1 LGLKWLYGKFVFDGI
16 YALEI
21 PTTIGFSL
29 TKCVNPILKLVKV
42 HQSRRNIMAAKQL
55 IFDVEARNALKRG
68 ADTLADAV
76 KVTLGPRGRN
86 VVLQKSFGAP
96 VITSDGVTVAKEID
110 LPDHYE
116 NMGAQLLK
124 SVATKTNDAVGDG
137 TTTATVL
144 AQEIVNEGL
153 KNVAAGADPMQLKI
167 GIDKAAE
174 VIVAELQKQ
183 SKSVNTSDEIA
194 QVASI
199 AANDSANRSDIG
211 QTVADAMEKVGK
223 DGVIT
228 IEDGKSAQTE
238 VDIVEGMQFDRGYLS
253 AHFATDPEDMVA
265 ELEDPLILINTDK
278 ISAVAD
284 LVPILEKVGQLGRP
298 LLIIAEDVEGEA
310 LAVLVVNKLRGGL
323 RVAAVKA
330 PGFGDRRKEMLA
342 DIGILTGG
350 QVISEDVG
358 IRLENVVA
366 GMLGSARRVIVDK
379 DNTTIVG
386 GTGTTEDVQAR
397 IIQIRQQIEETTSD
411 YDREKLEERLAKL
424 AGGVAV
430 IDVGAATEVEMKERK
445 ARFEDALSA
454 TRAAVEEGIVTGGG
468 IALLRAGAALADFH
482 LEGDQE
488 TGVNIIRKVLESP
501 IRIIAENAGLEGS
514 VVAAKVKDSE
524 GSYGLNAATGEYGD
538 LLEAGIVDPT
548 KVVRSAIQNG
558 SSIAG
563 LLLTTETL
571 ITEVEEEPEDHEHG
585 HHHHGHGHHHH

>member
-1 LGLKWLYGKFVFDGI
+1 
-16 YALEI
+16 
-21 PTTIGFSL
+21 
-29 TKCVNPILKLVKV
+29 
-42 HQSRRNIMAAKQL
+42 MAAKQL
-55 IFDVEARNALKRG
+55 IFDVEARNALKEG
-68 ADTLADAV
+68 ADALANAV

-144 AQEIVNEGL
+144 AQEIVHEGL

-174 VIVAELQKQ
+174 IVVGELQKQ
-183 SKSVNTSDEIA
+183 SKSVNTTDEIA

-199 AANDSANRSDIG
+199 AANDNANRSDIG
-211 QTVADAMEKVGK
+211 TTVADAMDKVGK

-228 IEDGKSAQTE
+228 IEDGKGAETE

-253 AHFATDPEDMVA
+253 PHFSTDPESMVA
-265 ELEDPLILINTDK
+265 ELEDPLILINTGK

-284 LVPILEKVGQLGRP
+284 LVPVLEKVGQLGRP
-298 LLIIAEDVEGEA
+298 LLIIAEDIEGEA

-323 RVAAVKA
+323 KVVAVKA
-330 PGFGDRRKEMLA
+330 PGFGDRRNEMLA

-366 GMLGSARRVIVDK
+366 GMMGTARRVIVDK

-386 GTGTTEDVQAR
+386 GAGTAEDVQAR
-397 IIQIRQQIEETTSD
+397 IGQIRQQIEETTSD
-411 YDREKLEERLAKL
+411 YDQEKLEERLAKL

-430 IDVGAATEVEMKERK
+430 VNVGAATEVEMKEKK

-468 IALLRAGAALADFH
+468 IALLRAGAALEDFH

-488 TGVNIIRKVLESP
+488 TGVNIVRRVLESP
-501 IRIIAENAGLEGS
+501 IRTIAENAGLEGS
-514 VVAAKVKDSE
+514 VVAAQVKDGE

-538 LLEAGIVDPT
+538 LLEAGVVDPT

-558 SSIAG
+558 ASVAG

-571 ITEVEEEPEDHEHG
+571 ITEVEEEPENHG

>member
-1 LGLKWLYGKFVFDGI
+1 
-16 YALEI
+16 
-21 PTTIGFSL
+21 
-29 TKCVNPILKLVKV
+29 
-42 HQSRRNIMAAKQL
+42 MAAKQL
-55 IFDVEARNALKRG
+55 IFDVEARNALKEG
-68 ADTLADAV
+68 ADALANAV

-174 VIVAELQKQ
+174 VIVGELQNQ
-183 SKSVNTSDEIA
+183 SKSVSTSDEIA

-199 AANDSANRSDIG
+199 AANDNANRSDIG
-211 QTVADAMEKVGK
+211 QTVADAMDKVGK

-228 IEDGKSAQTE
+228 IEDGKSAETE

-253 AHFATDPEDMVA
+253 PHFATDPESMVA
-265 ELEDPLILINTDK
+265 ELEDPLILINTSK
-278 ISAVAD
+278 ISTVTD
-284 LVPILEKVGQLGRP
+284 LVPVLEKVGQLGRP
-298 LLIIAEDVEGEA
+298 LLIIAEDIEGEA

-323 RVAAVKA
+323 KVVAVKA
-330 PGFGDRRKEMLA
+330 PGFGDRRKEMLE

-358 IRLENVVA
+358 IRLENVVV

-386 GTGTTEDVQAR
+386 GAGTTEDVQAR
-397 IIQIRQQIEETTSD
+397 IGQIRQQIEVTTSD

-430 IDVGAATEVEMKERK
+430 VNVGAATEVEMQEKK

-468 IALLRAGAALADFH
+468 IALLRAGTALEDFH
-482 LEGDQE
+482 LEGDQD
-488 TGVNIIRKVLESP
+488 TGVNIVRRVLESP
-501 IRIIAENAGLEGS
+501 IRTIAENAGLEGS
-514 VVAAKVKDSE
+514 VVAAQVKDGE

-538 LLEAGIVDPT
+538 LLEAGVVDPT

-558 SSIAG
+558 ASVAG

-571 ITEVEEEPEDHEHG
+571 ITEVEEEPEDHG

>member
-1 LGLKWLYGKFVFDGI
+1 
-16 YALEI
+16 
-21 PTTIGFSL
+21 
-29 TKCVNPILKLVKV
+29 
-42 HQSRRNIMAAKQL
+42 
-55 IFDVEARNALKRG
+55 
-68 ADTLADAV
+68 
-76 KVTLGPRGRN
+76 
-86 VVLQKSFGAP
+86 
-96 VITSDGVTVAKEID
+96 
-110 LPDHYE
+110 
-116 NMGAQLLK
+116 
-124 SVATKTNDAVGDG
+124 
-137 TTTATVL
+137 
-144 AQEIVNEGL
+144 
-153 KNVAAGADPMQLKI
+153 MQLKI

-174 VIVAELQKQ
+174 VIVGELQKQ

-228 IEDGKSAQTE
+228 IEDGKSAETE

-253 AHFATDPEDMVA
+253 AHFATDPESMVA
-265 ELEDPLILINTDK
+265 ELENPLILINTGK
-278 ISAVAD
+278 ISTVTD
-284 LVPILEKVGQLGRP
+284 LVPVLEKVGQLGRP
-298 LLIIAEDVEGEA
+298 LLIIAEDIEGEA

-323 RVAAVKA
+323 RVVAVKA
-330 PGFGDRRKEMLA
+330 PGFGDRRKEMLE

-350 QVISEDVG
+350 QVISEDIG

-366 GMLGSARRVIVDK
+366 GMLGSARRIIVDK

-386 GTGTTEDVQAR
+386 GAGATEDVQAR
-397 IIQIRQQIEETTSD
+397 IGQIRQQIEDTTSD

-430 IDVGAATEVEMKERK
+430 VNVGAATEVEMKEKK

-468 IALLRAGAALADFH
+468 IALLRAGSALEDFH

-488 TGVNIIRKVLESP
+488 TGVNIVRRVLESP
-501 IRIIAENAGLEGS
+501 IRTIAENAGLEGS
-514 VVAAKVKDSE
+514 VVAAKVKDGE
-524 GSYGLNAATGEYGD
+524 ESYGLNAATGEYGD

-558 SSIAG
+558 ASVAG

-571 ITEVEEEPEDHEHG
+571 ITEVEEEPEDHEHHG
-585 HHHHGHGHHHH
+585 HGHGHHHH

>member
-1 LGLKWLYGKFVFDGI
+1 
-16 YALEI
+16 
-21 PTTIGFSL
+21 
-29 TKCVNPILKLVKV
+29 
-42 HQSRRNIMAAKQL
+42 MAAKQL
-55 IFDVEARNALKRG
+55 IFDVEARNALKEG
-68 ADTLADAV
+68 ADALANAV

-144 AQEIVNEGL
+144 AQEIVHEGL

-174 VIVAELQKQ
+174 VIVGELQKQ

-228 IEDGKSAQTE
+228 IEDGKGAQTE

-253 AHFATDPEDMVA
+253 AHFVTDPETMVA

-284 LVPILEKVGQLGRP
+284 LVPVLEKVGQLGRP
-298 LLIIAEDVEGEA
+298 LLIIAEDIEGEA

-323 RVAAVKA
+323 RVVAVKA

-358 IRLENVVA
+358 IRLENVVV

-386 GTGTTEDVQAR
+386 GTGTAEDVQAR
-397 IIQIRQQIEETTSD
+397 IGQIRQQIEETTSD

-430 IDVGAATEVEMKERK
+430 VNVGAATEVEMKEKK

-468 IALLRAGAALADFH
+468 IALLRTGAALEDFH

-488 TGVNIIRKVLESP
+488 TGVNIVRRVLESP
-501 IRIIAENAGLEGS
+501 VRIIAENAGMEGS
-514 VVAAKVKDSE
+514 VVAAKVKDGE

-548 KVVRSAIQNG
+548 KVVRSTIQNG
-558 SSIAG
+558 ASVAG

-571 ITEVEEEPEDHEHG
+571 ITEVEEEEDDHG
-585 HHHHGHGHHHH
+585 HHHHGHHHHHH

>member
-1 LGLKWLYGKFVFDGI
+1 M
-16 YALEI
+16 
-21 PTTIGFSL
+21 P
-29 TKCVNPILKLVKV
+29 
-42 HQSRRNIMAAKQL
+42 AKQL
-55 IFDVEARNALKRG
+55 IFDVEARNALKEG
-68 ADTLADAV
+68 ADALANAV

-137 TTTATVL
+137 TTTATLL
-144 AQEIVNEGL
+144 AQEIVHEGL

-174 VIVAELQKQ
+174 VVVGELQRQ

-199 AANDSANRSDIG
+199 AANDNANRSDIG
-211 QTVADAMEKVGK
+211 QTVADAMDKVGK

-228 IEDGKSAQTE
+228 IEDGKGAETE

-253 AHFATDPEDMVA
+253 PHFATDPESMVA
-265 ELEDPLILINTDK
+265 ELEDPLILINTGK
-278 ISAVAD
+278 ISTVTD
-284 LVPILEKVGQLGRP
+284 LVPVLEKIGQLGRP
-298 LLIIAEDVEGEA
+298 LLIIAEDIEGEA

-323 RVAAVKA
+323 RVVAVKA
-330 PGFGDRRKEMLA
+330 PGFGDRRNEMLA

-350 QVISEDVG
+350 QVISEDIG

-386 GTGTTEDVQAR
+386 GTGAAEDVQAR
-397 IIQIRQQIEETTSD
+397 IGQIRQQIEETTSD

-430 IDVGAATEVEMKERK
+430 VNVGAATEVEMKERK

-468 IALLRAGAALADFH
+468 IALLRAGSALEDFH

-488 TGVNIIRKVLESP
+488 TGVNIVRRVLESP
-501 IRIIAENAGLEGS
+501 IRTIAENAGLEGS
-514 VVAAKVKDSE
+514 VVAAKVKDGD

-538 LLEAGIVDPT
+538 LLDAGIVDPT

-558 SSIAG
+558 ASVAG

-571 ITEVEEEPEDHEHG
+571 VTEVEEEPDDHG
-585 HHHHGHGHHHH
+585 HHHHGHGHHHHH

>member
-1 LGLKWLYGKFVFDGI
+1 
-16 YALEI
+16 
-21 PTTIGFSL
+21 
-29 TKCVNPILKLVKV
+29 
-42 HQSRRNIMAAKQL
+42 MAAKQL

-68 ADTLADAV
+68 ADALADAV

-116 NMGAQLLK
+116 NIGAQLLK

-137 TTTATVL
+137 TTTATLL
-144 AQEIVNEGL
+144 AQEIVHEGL

-174 VIVAELQKQ
+174 VIVGELQKQ
-183 SKSVNTSDEIA
+183 SKSVGTSDEIA

-199 AANDSANRSDIG
+199 AANDNANRSDIG
-211 QTVADAMEKVGK
+211 QTVANAMEKVGK

-253 AHFATDPEDMVA
+253 AHFATDPESMVA

-284 LVPILEKVGQLGRP
+284 LVPALEKVGQLGRP
-298 LLIIAEDVEGEA
+298 LLVIAEDVEGEA

-323 RVAAVKA
+323 RVVAVKA

-358 IRLENVVA
+358 IRLENVVV

-386 GTGTTEDVQAR
+386 GAGASEDVEAR
-397 IIQIRQQIEETTSD
+397 IGQIRQQIEETTSD

-430 IDVGAATEVEMKERK
+430 VNVGAATEVEMKERK

-468 IALLRAGAALADFH
+468 IALLRAGAALEDFH

-488 TGVNIIRKVLESP
+488 TGVNIVRRVLESP
-501 IRIIAENAGLEGS
+501 IRTIAENAGLEGS
-514 VVAAKVKDSE
+514 VVAAKVKEGE
-524 GSYGLNAATGEYGD
+524 GSYGLDAATGDYGD
-538 LLEAGIVDPT
+538 LLEAGIIDPT

-558 SSIAG
+558 ASVAG

-571 ITEVEEEPEDHEHG
+571 ITEVEEEDDDHG
-585 HHHHGHGHHHH
+585 HHHHGHHHHH

>member
-1 LGLKWLYGKFVFDGI
+1 
-16 YALEI
+16 
-21 PTTIGFSL
+21 
-29 TKCVNPILKLVKV
+29 
-42 HQSRRNIMAAKQL
+42 MAAKQL
-55 IFDVEARNALKRG
+55 IFDVEARNALKEG
-68 ADTLADAV
+68 ADALANAV

-137 TTTATVL
+137 TTTATLL
-144 AQEIVNEGL
+144 AQEIVHEGL

-174 VIVAELQKQ
+174 VVVGELQNQ

-199 AANDSANRSDIG
+199 AANDNANRSDIG
-211 QTVADAMEKVGK
+211 QTVADAMDKVGK

-228 IEDGKSAQTE
+228 IEDGKSAETE

-253 AHFATDPEDMVA
+253 PHFATDPESMIA
-265 ELEDPLILINTDK
+265 ELEDPLVLINTEK
-278 ISAVAD
+278 ISTVTD
-284 LVPILEKVGQLGRP
+284 LVPVLEKVGQLGRP
-298 LLIIAEDVEGEA
+298 LLIIAEDIEGEA

-323 RVAAVKA
+323 RVVAVKA

-386 GTGTTEDVQAR
+386 GTGAAADVQAR
-397 IIQIRQQIEETTSD
+397 IGQIRQQIEETTSD

-430 IDVGAATEVEMKERK
+430 VNVGAATEVEMKERK

-468 IALLRAGAALADFH
+468 IALLRAGSALEDFH

-488 TGVNIIRKVLESP
+488 TGVNIVRRVLESP
-501 IRIIAENAGLEGS
+501 IRTIAENAGLEGS
-514 VVAAKVKDSE
+514 VVAAKVKDGE

-558 SSIAG
+558 ASVAG

-571 ITEVEEEPEDHEHG
+571 ITEVEEEPEDHG
-585 HHHHGHGHHHH
+585 HHHHGHGHHHHHH

>member
-1 LGLKWLYGKFVFDGI
+1 
-16 YALEI
+16 
-21 PTTIGFSL
+21 
-29 TKCVNPILKLVKV
+29 
-42 HQSRRNIMAAKQL
+42 MAAKQL
-55 IFDVEARNALKRG
+55 IFDVEARNALKEG
-68 ADTLADAV
+68 ADALANAV

-144 AQEIVNEGL
+144 AQEIVHEGL

-174 VIVAELQKQ
+174 IVVGELQKQ
-183 SKSVNTSDEIA
+183 SKSVNTTDEIA

-199 AANDSANRSDIG
+199 AANDNANRSDIG
-211 QTVADAMEKVGK
+211 TTVADAMDKVGK

-228 IEDGKSAQTE
+228 IEDGKGAETE

-253 AHFATDPEDMVA
+253 AHFSTDPESMVA
-265 ELEDPLILINTDK
+265 ELEDPLILINTGK

-284 LVPILEKVGQLGRP
+284 LVPVLEKVGQLGRP

-323 RVAAVKA
+323 KVVAVKA
-330 PGFGDRRKEMLA
+330 PGFGDRRNEMLA

-358 IRLENVVA
+358 IRLENVVV
-366 GMLGSARRVIVDK
+366 GMMGTARRVIVDK

-386 GTGTTEDVQAR
+386 GAGTAEDVQAR
-397 IIQIRQQIEETTSD
+397 IGQIRQQIEETTSD
-411 YDREKLEERLAKL
+411 YDQEKLEERLAKL

-430 IDVGAATEVEMKERK
+430 VNVGAATEVEMKEKK

-468 IALLRAGAALADFH
+468 IALLRAGAALEDFH

-488 TGVNIIRKVLESP
+488 TGVSIVRRVLESP
-501 IRIIAENAGLEGS
+501 IRTIAENAGLEGS
-514 VVAAKVKDSE
+514 VVAAQVKDGE

-538 LLEAGIVDPT
+538 LLEAGVVDPT

-558 SSIAG
+558 ASVAG

-571 ITEVEEEPEDHEHG
+571 ITEVEEESDDHG
-585 HHHHGHGHHHH
+585 HHHHGHGHHHHH

>member
-1 LGLKWLYGKFVFDGI
+1 
-16 YALEI
+16 
-21 PTTIGFSL
+21 
-29 TKCVNPILKLVKV
+29 
-42 HQSRRNIMAAKQL
+42 MAAKQL
-55 IFDVEARNALKRG
+55 IFDVEARNALKEG
-68 ADTLADAV
+68 ADALANAV

-144 AQEIVNEGL
+144 AQEIVQEGL

-174 VIVAELQKQ
+174 VVVGELQNQ

-199 AANDSANRSDIG
+199 AANDNANRSDIG
-211 QTVADAMEKVGK
+211 QTVADAMDKVGK

-228 IEDGKSAQTE
+228 IEDGKSAETE

-253 AHFATDPEDMVA
+253 PHFATDPESMVA
-265 ELEDPLILINTDK
+265 ELEDPLILINTSK
-278 ISAVAD
+278 ISTVTD
-284 LVPILEKVGQLGRP
+284 LVPVLEKVGQLGRP
-298 LLIIAEDVEGEA
+298 LLIIAEDIEGEA

-323 RVAAVKA
+323 KVVAVKA
-330 PGFGDRRKEMLA
+330 PGFGDRRKEMLE

-358 IRLENVVA
+358 IRLENVVV

-386 GTGTTEDVQAR
+386 GAGTTEDVQAR
-397 IIQIRQQIEETTSD
+397 IRQIRQQIEVTTSD
-411 YDREKLEERLAKL
+411 YDGEKLEERLAKL

-430 IDVGAATEVEMKERK
+430 VNVGAATEVEMKEKK

-468 IALLRAGAALADFH
+468 IALLRAGAALEDFQ

-488 TGVNIIRKVLESP
+488 TGVNIVRRVLESP
-501 IRIIAENAGLEGS
+501 IRTIAENAGLEGS
-514 VVAAKVKDSE
+514 VVAAQVKDGE

-538 LLEAGIVDPT
+538 LLEAGVVDPT

-558 SSIAG
+558 ASVAG

-571 ITEVEEEPEDHEHG
+571 ITEVEEEPADHG
-585 HHHHGHGHHHH
+585 HHHGHGHGHHHH

>member
-1 LGLKWLYGKFVFDGI
+1 
-16 YALEI
+16 
-21 PTTIGFSL
+21 
-29 TKCVNPILKLVKV
+29 
-42 HQSRRNIMAAKQL
+42 M
-55 IFDVEARNALKRG
+55 
-68 ADTLADAV
+68 
-76 KVTLGPRGRN
+76 
-86 VVLQKSFGAP
+86 
-96 VITSDGVTVAKEID
+96 ITSDGVTVAKEID

-144 AQEIVNEGL
+144 AQEIVHEGL

-174 VIVAELQKQ
+174 VIVGELQKQ

-199 AANDSANRSDIG
+199 AANDNANRSDIG
-211 QTVADAMEKVGK
+211 QTVADAMDKVGK

-228 IEDGKSAQTE
+228 IEDGKSAETE

-253 AHFATDPEDMVA
+253 PHFATDPESMIA
-265 ELEDPLILINTDK
+265 ELEDPLILINTGK
-278 ISAVAD
+278 ISTVTD
-284 LVPILEKVGQLGRP
+284 LVPVLEKVGQLGRP
-298 LLIIAEDVEGEA
+298 LLIIAEDIEGEA

-323 RVAAVKA
+323 RVVAVKA
-330 PGFGDRRKEMLA
+330 PGFGDRRNEMLE

-350 QVISEDVG
+350 QVISEDIG

-386 GTGTTEDVQAR
+386 GTGAAEDVQAR
-397 IIQIRQQIEETTSD
+397 IGQIRQQIEETTSD

-430 IDVGAATEVEMKERK
+430 VNVGAATEVEMKERK

-468 IALLRAGAALADFH
+468 IALLRAGSALEDFH

-488 TGVNIIRKVLESP
+488 TGVNIVRRVLESP
-501 IRIIAENAGLEGS
+501 IRTIAENAGLEGS
-514 VVAAKVKDSE
+514 VVAAKVKDGE

-538 LLEAGIVDPT
+538 LLEAGVVDPT

-558 SSIAG
+558 ASVAG

-571 ITEVEEEPEDHEHG
+571 ITEVEEEPEDHG
-585 HHHHGHGHHHH
+585 HHHGHGHGHHHHH

>member
-1 LGLKWLYGKFVFDGI
+1 
-16 YALEI
+16 
-21 PTTIGFSL
+21 
-29 TKCVNPILKLVKV
+29 
-42 HQSRRNIMAAKQL
+42 MAAKQL

-116 NMGAQLLK
+116 NIGAQLLK

-366 GMLGSARRVIVDK
+366 GMLGSARRVIIDK

-397 IIQIRQQIEETTSD
+397 ITQIRQQIEETTSD

-548 KVVRSAIQNG
+548 KVVRSAIQNS

-585 HHHHGHGHHHH
+585 HHGHGHHHH

>member
-1 LGLKWLYGKFVFDGI
+1 
-16 YALEI
+16 
-21 PTTIGFSL
+21 
-29 TKCVNPILKLVKV
+29 
-42 HQSRRNIMAAKQL
+42 MAAKQL
-55 IFDVEARNALKRG
+55 IFDVEARNALKQG
-68 ADTLADAV
+68 ADELANAV

-144 AQEIVNEGL
+144 AQEIVHEGL

-174 VIVAELQKQ
+174 VVVGELQKQ
-183 SKSVNTSDEIA
+183 SKSVSTNDEIA

-211 QTVADAMEKVGK
+211 QTVADAMDKVGK

-228 IEDGKSAQTE
+228 IEDGKSAETE
-238 VDIVEGMQFDRGYLS
+238 VAIVEGMQFDRGYLS
-253 AHFATDPEDMVA
+253 AHFATDPETMVV
-265 ELEDPLILINTDK
+265 ELEDPLILINVDK
-278 ISAVAD
+278 ISTVTD
-284 LVPILEKVGQLGRP
+284 LVPVLEKVGQLGRP
-298 LLIIAEDVEGEA
+298 LLIIAEDIEGEA

-323 RVAAVKA
+323 KVAAVKA
-330 PGFGDRRKEMLA
+330 PGFGDRRKEMLE

-386 GTGTTEDVQAR
+386 GAGTAEDVQAR
-397 IIQIRQQIEETTSD
+397 IGQIRQQIEVTTSD

-430 IDVGAATEVEMKERK
+430 VNVGAATEVEMKEKK

-468 IALLRAGAALADFH
+468 IALLRAGAALENFH

-488 TGVNIIRKVLESP
+488 TGVNIVRRVLESP
-501 IRIIAENAGLEGS
+501 IRTIAENAGLEGS
-514 VVAAKVKDSE
+514 VVAAQVKDGE

-538 LLEAGIVDPT
+538 LLEAGVVDPT

-558 SSIAG
+558 ASVAG

-571 ITEVEEEPEDHEHG
+571 ITEVEEEPEDHG
-585 HHHHGHGHHHH
+585 HHHGHGHHHHH

>member
-1 LGLKWLYGKFVFDGI
+1 LKWLYGKFVFDGI

-55 IFDVEARNALKRG
+55 IFDVEARNALKQG

>member
-1 LGLKWLYGKFVFDGI
+1 
-16 YALEI
+16 
-21 PTTIGFSL
+21 
-29 TKCVNPILKLVKV
+29 
-42 HQSRRNIMAAKQL
+42 MAAKQL
-55 IFDVEARNALKRG
+55 IFDVEARNALKEG
-68 ADTLADAV
+68 ADALANAV

-96 VITSDGVTVAKEID
+96 VVTSDGVTVAKEID

-144 AQEIVNEGL
+144 AQEIVHEGL

-174 VIVAELQKQ
+174 VVVGELQKQ

-199 AANDSANRSDIG
+199 AANDNANRSDIG
-211 QTVADAMEKVGK
+211 KTVANAMDKVGK

-228 IEDGKSAQTE
+228 IEDGKGAETE

-253 AHFATDPEDMVA
+253 PHFATDPESMVA
-265 ELEDPLILINTDK
+265 ELEDPLVLINTEK
-278 ISAVAD
+278 ISTVTD

-298 LLIIAEDVEGEA
+298 LLIIAEDIEGEA

-323 RVAAVKA
+323 RVVAVKA
-330 PGFGDRRKEMLA
+330 PGFGDRRKEMLE

-350 QVISEDVG
+350 QVISEDIG

-386 GTGTTEDVQAR
+386 GTGAAEDVQAR
-397 IIQIRQQIEETTSD
+397 IGQIRQQIEETTSD

-430 IDVGAATEVEMKERK
+430 VNVGAATEVEMKERK

-454 TRAAVEEGIVTGGG
+454 TRAAVEEGIVAGGG
-468 IALLRAGAALADFH
+468 IALLRAGAALEDFH

-488 TGVNIIRKVLESP
+488 TGVNIVRRVLESP
-501 IRIIAENAGLEGS
+501 IRTIAENAGLEGS
-514 VVAAKVKDSE
+514 VVAAKVKDGE
-524 GSYGLNAATGEYGD
+524 GSYGLNAANGEYGD
-538 LLEAGIVDPT
+538 LLDAGIVDPT

-558 SSIAG
+558 ASVAG

-571 ITEVEEEPEDHEHG
+571 ITEVEEEPDDHG
-585 HHHHGHGHHHH
+585 HHHHGHGHHHHHH

>member
-1 LGLKWLYGKFVFDGI
+1 
-16 YALEI
+16 
-21 PTTIGFSL
+21 
-29 TKCVNPILKLVKV
+29 
-42 HQSRRNIMAAKQL
+42 MAAKQL
-55 IFDVEARNALKRG
+55 IFDVEARNALKEG
-68 ADTLADAV
+68 ADALANAV

-137 TTTATVL
+137 TTTATLL
-144 AQEIVNEGL
+144 AQEIVHEGL

-174 VIVAELQKQ
+174 VVVGELQKQ

-199 AANDSANRSDIG
+199 AANDNANRSDIG
-211 QTVADAMEKVGK
+211 QTVANAMDKVGK

-228 IEDGKSAQTE
+228 IEDGKSAETE

-253 AHFATDPEDMVA
+253 PHFATDPESMVA
-265 ELEDPLILINTDK
+265 ELEDPLILINTGK
-278 ISAVAD
+278 ISTVTD
-284 LVPILEKVGQLGRP
+284 LVPVLEKVGQLGRP
-298 LLIIAEDVEGEA
+298 LLIIAEDIEGEA

-323 RVAAVKA
+323 RVVAVKA
-330 PGFGDRRKEMLA
+330 PGFGDRRNEMLE

-350 QVISEDVG
+350 QVISEDIG

-386 GTGTTEDVQAR
+386 GTGAAEDVQAR
-397 IIQIRQQIEETTSD
+397 IGQIRQQTEETTSD

-430 IDVGAATEVEMKERK
+430 VNVGAATEVEMKERK

-468 IALLRAGAALADFH
+468 IALLRAGSALEDFH

-488 TGVNIIRKVLESP
+488 TGVNIVRRVLESP
-501 IRIIAENAGLEGS
+501 IRTIAENAGLEGS
-514 VVAAKVKDSE
+514 VVAATVKDGD

-538 LLEAGIVDPT
+538 LLDAGIVDPT

-558 SSIAG
+558 ASVAG

-571 ITEVEEEPEDHEHG
+571 ITEVEEEPEDHG
-585 HHHHGHGHHHH
+585 HHHPGHGHHHH

>member
-1 LGLKWLYGKFVFDGI
+1 
-16 YALEI
+16 
-21 PTTIGFSL
+21 
-29 TKCVNPILKLVKV
+29 
-42 HQSRRNIMAAKQL
+42 MAAKQL

-116 NMGAQLLK
+116 NIGAQLLK

-366 GMLGSARRVIVDK
+366 GMLGSARRVIIDK

-397 IIQIRQQIEETTSD
+397 ITQIRQQIEETTSD

-548 KVVRSAIQNG
+548 KVVRSAIQNS

-585 HHHHGHGHHHH
+585 HHNHGHGHHHH

>member
-1 LGLKWLYGKFVFDGI
+1 
-16 YALEI
+16 
-21 PTTIGFSL
+21 
-29 TKCVNPILKLVKV
+29 
-42 HQSRRNIMAAKQL
+42 MAAKQL
-55 IFDVEARNALKRG
+55 IFDVEARNALKEG
-68 ADTLADAV
+68 ADALANAV

-137 TTTATVL
+137 TTTATLL
-144 AQEIVNEGL
+144 AQEIVHEGL

-174 VIVAELQKQ
+174 VVVGELQQQ
-183 SKSVNTSDEIA
+183 SNSVSTNDEIA

-199 AANDSANRSDIG
+199 AANDNANRSDIG
-211 QTVADAMEKVGK
+211 QTVADAMDKVGK

-228 IEDGKSAQTE
+228 IEDGKSAETE

-253 AHFATDPEDMVA
+253 PHFATDPESMVA
-265 ELEDPLILINTDK
+265 ELEDPLILINTEK
-278 ISAVAD
+278 ISTVTD

-298 LLIIAEDVEGEA
+298 LLIIAEDIEGEA

-323 RVAAVKA
+323 RVVAVKA
-330 PGFGDRRKEMLA
+330 PGFGDRRKEMLE

-350 QVISEDVG
+350 QVISEDIG

-386 GTGTTEDVQAR
+386 GTGTAEDVQAR
-397 IIQIRQQIEETTSD
+397 IGQIRQQIEETTSD

-430 IDVGAATEVEMKERK
+430 VNVGAATEVEMKEKK

-468 IALLRAGAALADFH
+468 IALLRAGSALEDFH

-488 TGVNIIRKVLESP
+488 TGVNIVRRVLESP
-501 IRIIAENAGLEGS
+501 IRTIAENAGLEGS
-514 VVAAKVKDSE
+514 VVAAKVKDGD

-538 LLEAGIVDPT
+538 LLEEGIVDPT

-558 SSIAG
+558 ASVAG

-571 ITEVEEEPEDHEHG
+571 ITEVEEEPEDHG
-585 HHHHGHGHHHH
+585 HHHHGHHHHH